1 MKKNRKRYTRNLGV
15 RTIFLVL
22 VFGIIGTALGCG
34 FVHLRTSRVTNG
46 DQKRMLER
54 EIVSLQKEIDTLE
67 LHVAQA
73 TDREALLMRLHME
86 GSELVQIEN
95 QFQTLSG
102 VAFERVAMRGD
113 APESFRGH

>member
-1 MKKNRKRYTRNLGV
+1 MKKNRKRYTRNLEL
-15 RTIFLVL
+15 RTILLVL
-22 VFGIIGTALGCG
+22 VFGIIGTSLGCG

-46 DQKRMLER
+46 DQKRALER
-54 EIVSLQKEIDTLE
+54 EILSLGKEIDTLA

-95 QFQTLSG
+95 QYRTLRG

-113 APESFRGH
+113 VPESLGGR